1 MLMSNFKLFAQR
13 LFANVPPLK
22 KQKRIANVM
31 YMHFNNSYY
40 KKVTSAKT
48 QLETKRKLN
57 VQNKSHC
64 IGDTWTSLCLMDSQL
79 GNSNNVNLLDF

>member
-22 KQKRIANVM
+22 KQKKIANVM

-57 VQNKSHC
+57 VQNKSHFA
-64 IGDTWTSLCLMDSQL
+64 SLIHGQAS
-79 GNSNNVNLLDF
+79 V